1 MITKR
6 EFRLIGLGI
15 DKDLTLNEL
24 FGKNQDDYEYIYA
37 LQEDYGDEILD
48 LKVTE
53 SLFVQLNRDDINDK
67 GVLVRV
73 S

>member
-6 EFRLIGLGI
+6 KFKLVGFGI
-15 DKDLTLNEL
+15 DTELTFNDLFLDREN
-24 FGKNQDDYEYIYA
+24 DYEYIYA
-37 LQEDYGDEILD
+37 LQEITDEILD
-48 LKVTE
+48 LKVCQ